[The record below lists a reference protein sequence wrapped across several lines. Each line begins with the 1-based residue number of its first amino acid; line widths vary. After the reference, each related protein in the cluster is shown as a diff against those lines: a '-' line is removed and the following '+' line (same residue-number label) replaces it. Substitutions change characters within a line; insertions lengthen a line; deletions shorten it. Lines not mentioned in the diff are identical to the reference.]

1 MKDETM
7 KEETMKEQRMPRI
20 GRRTVLGATLA
31 LPAIAHGQGAL
42 AKLHVSVGRQPWAA
56 GNSPI
61 TQYMIAQK
69 LFEKRAAEFGYDLTV
84 DWRDY
89 PSALPMVEALVGGNL
104 DFGMWGNTPIIRVIA
119 ARQPISALVVG
130 EGHFRFIVCTRD
142 GSPVHD
148 LHALKGKTV
157 GALLG
162 GDPYNAFSQMLL
174 YQLGSADPRAL
185 GITIVNTATG
195 AQAASVPRGMDAA
208 VATLPSFLAAVP
220 SGTVGI
226 VNSFGYTES
235 YYQGDLG
242 KGAGILIP
250 SAKKSPFWPEG
261 FYLHR
266 SFWVLRDVIAEKTPK
281 VVTAFVVAQQQA
293 IDALMKMSPGDVSQ
307 LVKSYWKLSPADGAK
322 VVGDEL
328 LFRRGWAWPTEGDAW
343 ALVTTSK
350 FMVSGKMIEQPLD
363 WAQVKGAFAK
373 TAPLMQAAYDHLGRQ
388 PPAASFVAK
397 DAPDL
402 RGPPAWEMSQ
412 WQQRG

>member
-1 MKDETM
+1 MTNHAS
-7 KEETMKEQRMPRI
+7 I
-20 GRRTVLGATLA
+20 GRRAVLGAALA
-31 LPAIAHGQGAL
+31 APAIAHAQNAPE
-42 AKLHVSVGRQPWAA
+42 KIRISVGRQPWAA
-56 GNSPI
+56 GNSPV
-61 TQYMIAQK
+61 TQYMIEQK
-69 LFEKRAAEFGYDLTV
+69 LFERAAAGLGYALSV

-89 PSALPMVEALVGGNL
+89 PSAIPMVEAVVGGNL

-119 ARQPISALVVG
+119 ARQPISVLVVG

-148 LHALKGKTV
+148 LHELKGKTV

-162 GDPYNAFSQMLL
+162 GDPFNALSQMLL

-185 GITIVNTATG
+185 GITIVNTPTG
-195 AQAASVPRGMDAA
+195 AQAASVPRGMDAG
-208 VATLPSFLAAVP
+208 VTTLPSFLAAVP

-226 VNSFGYTES
+226 MNSFGYTES
-235 YYQGDLG
+235 YYQGELG
-242 KGAGILIP
+242 KGAGILVP

-266 SFWVLRDVIAEKTPK
+266 SFWILRDAIIEKAPK
-281 VVTAFVVAQQQA
+281 VVTAFVMAQQQA
-293 IDALMKMSPGDVSQ
+293 IDALGKMSPSDVSQ
-307 LVKSYWKLSPADGAK
+307 LVKQYWKLSPADGAK

-350 FMVSGKMIEQPLD
+350 FMVSGKMITEPLT

-373 TAPLMQAAYDHLGRQ
+373 TAPLMKDAYDRLGHVL
-388 PPAASFVAK
+388 ADSVFVAAN
-397 DAPDL
+397 APDL
-402 RGPPAWEMSQ
+402 RGPPV
-412 WQQRG
+412 WQMDRWQERG